1 MQGMARRSWRL
12 LAVLATLGLVAAC
25 GDDGGTSSATPT
37 TTTNSAT
44 TTPATTI
51 KPSGSITVY
60 SGRNEALVK
69 PILDQF
75 TADTGI
81 TVGFRAGDSGTLG
94 AQLLTEGKSSPA
106 DVFFSQDAGALGAVS
121 RAGLLDKLPSATI
134 GRVPATY
141 SAKDGTWVGVSGRV
155 RVVVYNPSQA
165 PTPPKTIDEVVDSK
179 WKGKVGYA
187 PTNAS
192 WQSFVTAL
200 RVVRGET
207 GAKTW
212 LEKFKAN
219 DPKPYNGNGA
229 VRDAVNGGEISLGLI
244 NHYYIYEKIAA
255 EGAAKVVAKNQ
266 YLTGGDVGGLVNVA
280 GVGVLS
286 SSKNKP
292 AAMALVDY
300 LLGDK
305 AQKYFA
311 EKTFE
316 YPLVAGVATSVD
328 LPKLDSL
335 KPPAIDLSDLDS
347 LEKPQDLL
355 ASVGLLTK

>member
-1 MQGMARRSWRL
+1 MQRMARRSWRL
-12 LAVLATLGLVAAC
+12 LALLATIGLLASC
-25 GDDGGTSSATPT
+25 GDDGDTSSATT
-37 TTTNSAT
+37 TLAPAA
-44 TTPATTI
+44 TTPATTA

-121 RAGLLDKLPSATI
+121 RAGLLDKLSATAI
-134 GRVPATY
+134 GRVPAAY
-141 SAKDGTWVGVSGRV
+141 AAKDATWVGVSGRV
-155 RVVVYNPSQA
+155 RVIVYNPSLA
-165 PTPPKTIDEVVDSK
+165 PTPPATIDEVIDPK
-179 WKGKVGYA
+179 WKGKIGFA

-200 RVVRGET
+200 RVLRGET
-207 GAKTW
+207 AAKTW
-212 LEKFKAN
+212 LDKFKAN
-219 DPKPYNGNGA
+219 DPKPYNSNGA

-292 AAMALVDY
+292 AALALVDY
-300 LLGDK
+300 LLSEK

-311 EKTFE
+311 EKTYE
-316 YPLVAGVATSVD
+316 YPLIASVSPSVD
-328 LPKLDSL
+328 VPKLDSL

-347 LEKPQDLL
+347 LEKTQNLL

>member
-1 MQGMARRSWRL
+1 MLGMVRRSRLL
-12 LAVLATLGLVAAC
+12 LAVLAMLGLVAAC
-25 GDDGGTSSATPT
+25 GDDSTSSVTTTTTSSATT
-37 TTTNSAT
+37 TVT
-44 TTPATTI
+44 
-51 KPSGSITVY
+51 PSGSITVY

-69 PILDQF
+69 PILEQF

-94 AQLLTEGKSSPA
+94 AQLLTEGKASPA
-106 DVFFSQDAGALGAVS
+106 DVFFSQDAGALGAVAK
-121 RAGLLDKLPSATI
+121 AGLLDKLPAATV
-134 GRVPATY
+134 GLVPAAY
-141 SAKDGTWVGVSGRV
+141 SAEDATWVGVSGRV
-155 RVVVYNPSQA
+155 RVVVYNPSLA
-165 PTPPKTIDEVVDSK
+165 PTPPSTIDEVVDPK
-179 WKGKVGYA
+179 WKGKIGYA

-200 RVVRGET
+200 RVLRGET

-219 DPKPYNGNGA
+219 DPKPYNNNGA

-244 NHYYIYEKIAA
+244 NHYYLYEKIAR
-255 EGAAKVVAKNQ
+255 EGASAVVAKNH
-266 YLTGGDVGGLVNVA
+266 YVTSGDVGGLVNVA

-292 AAMALVDY
+292 AALALVDY
-300 LLGDK
+300 LLGEK

-316 YPLVAGVATSVD
+316 YPLISSVAPSVD
-328 LPKLDSL
+328 VPKLDSL
-335 KPPAIDLSDLDS
+335 KPPAIDLSDLDT
-347 LEKPQDLL
+347 LEKTQDLL

>member
-1 MQGMARRSWRL
+1 MQGMARRSCFL
-12 LAVLATLGLVAAC
+12 LVLVAVLGLAVAC
-25 GDDGGTSSATPT
+25 GDDDTSSATT
-37 TTTNSAT
+37 TSTSVA
-44 TTPATTI
+44 TTPATTA

-94 AQLLTEGKSSPA
+94 AQLLTEGKASPA

-121 RAGLLDKLPSATI
+121 RAGLLDKLPTATI
-134 GRVPATY
+134 SRVPAAY
-141 SAKDGTWVGVSGRV
+141 AAKDATWVGVSGRV
-155 RVVVYNPSQA
+155 RVVVYNPGLA
-165 PTPPKTIDEVVDSK
+165 PTPPSSIDEVVDPK
-179 WKGKVGYA
+179 WKGKIGFA

-200 RVVRGET
+200 RVLRGET
-207 GAKTW
+207 AAKAW

-219 DPKPYNGNGA
+219 DPKPYNSNGA
-229 VRDAVNGGEISLGLI
+229 VRDAVNNGEIAIGLI

-292 AAMALVDY
+292 AALALVDY
-300 LLGDK
+300 LLSEK

-311 EKTFE
+311 EKTYE
-316 YPLVAGVATSVD
+316 YPLVASVSPSVD
-328 LPKLDSL
+328 VPKLDSL

-347 LEKPQDLL
+347 LEKTQNLL